1 MEKEKIDRRVRYT
14 KMVIKDSFFELLKE
28 KPVTK
33 ITVTEI
39 CAAADINRGTF
50 YKYYSDPLDLLK
62 KIEDEIFEEVLETTH
77 KYFQLQEQ
85 TIYDFSLH
93 LFKYLEDN
101 VNVFKILFSENG
113 DSSFIR
119 KVYYVMQDKVISEWK
134 KRGIQGDEKTLD
146 YVFCFVANGSI
157 SVIQKWLENDVQESA
172 AEITAFIHNIGESG
186 FLYFM
191 DSANEKT
198 A

>member
-62 KIEDEIFEEVLETTH
+62 KIEDEIFKEVLEATH

-85 TIYDFSLH
+85 TVYDFSLH
-93 LFKYLEDN
+93 LFKYLEAN
-101 VNVFKILFSENG
+101 VNIFKILFSENG
-113 DSSFIR
+113 DSNFVR
-119 KVYYVMQDKVISEWK
+119 KVYYVMQDKVIAEWK
-134 KRGIQGDEKTLD
+134 KRGIQGDKKTLD

-191 DSANEKT
+191 DHSNEF
-198 A
+198 

>member
-14 KMVIKDSFFELLKE
+14 KMIIKDTFFELLKE

-62 KIEDEIFEEVLETTH
+62 KIEDEIFKEVLEATH
-77 KYFQLQEQ
+77 KYFQAQEQ
-85 TIYDFSLH
+85 TVYEFSLH
-93 LFKYLEDN
+93 LFKYLEAN
-101 VNVFKILFSENG
+101 VNIFKILFSENG
-113 DSSFIR
+113 DSNFVR

-134 KRGIQGDEKTLD
+134 KRGIQGDKKTLD

-191 DSANEKT
+191 DHSNIF
-198 A
+198 

>member
-14 KMVIKDSFFELLKE
+14 KMIIKDTFFELLKE

-119 KVYYVMQDKVISEWK
+119 KVYYVLQDKVISEWK
-134 KRGIQGDEKTLD
+134 KTWDSRQ
-146 YVFCFVANGSI
+146 
-157 SVIQKWLENDVQESA
+157 QEN
-172 AEITAFIHNIGESG
+172 T
-186 FLYFM
+186 
-191 DSANEKT
+191 
-198 A
+198 